1 MNFSNIWEILL
12 GSGIAWVI
20 GGLLIISSI
29 HQILYY
35 TYIWQLKE
43 YRLDR
48 FMDSLTTKSGLSRV
62 IPWFLSIKAALFL
75 SGLLYFV
82 VTKDWDWFAILGV
95 IGLAIEMAIIA
106 IKIVKRK
113 IYRPDF
119 TFKAI
124 LLMAL
129 AFALSLGELAILKMW
144 LGVEEAAI
152 MTVLVILSNLLIP
165 LKVSLA
171 VLIFYPV
178 TLILK
183 NRKIDQARMK
193 INKLNNLKV
202 VGITGSYGKSST
214 KEFLYQI
221 LKSKFKVLKTPGN
234 VNVDIGVA
242 QVVLRDLNEEHE
254 IFIAEMGAYKMGEI
268 RKICEIVKPQI
279 GIITA
284 VKDSH
289 LALFGSFEN
298 LKKAKNEL
306 IECLD
311 EKEGVGIFNMDNEG
325 SYELAMEAKEK
336 GGKVYGYSLKNKAKF
351 NAEQIETDENGLSFI
366 LKGVKFKAALFGKQN
381 IPSLMAAIIAARRLG
396 MKMEEI
402 AVEVEKILPQE
413 KTMNLDKSSAKFWV
427 LDDSYNASP
436 DGVMAALDYLGGFKD
451 RKRVLVFPG
460 MLELGEKSD
469 SEHIRVAKKIVK
481 SCDLAIFTS
490 TDFEKPLMDGLGK
503 MDKEKYTFI
512 REQEEVLKFL
522 KEKVGTEKAVVLF
535 ESRGAE
541 KVRKELKNL

>member
-1 MNFSNIWEILL
+1 M
-12 GSGIAWVI
+12 AA
-20 GGLLIISSI
+20 
-29 HQILYY
+29 
-35 TYIWQLKE
+35 KE

-221 LKSKFKVLKTPGN
+221 LKSKFKVLKTPG
-234 VNVDIGVA
+234 
-242 QVVLRDLNEEHE
+242 Q
-254 IFIAEMGAYKMGEI
+254 
-268 RKICEIVKPQI
+268 CE
-279 GIITA
+279 
-284 VKDSH
+284 
-289 LALFGSFEN
+289 
-298 LKKAKNEL
+298 
-306 IECLD
+306 C
-311 EKEGVGIFNMDNEG
+311 
-325 SYELAMEAKEK
+325 
-336 GGKVYGYSLKNKAKF
+336 
-351 NAEQIETDENGLSFI
+351 
-366 LKGVKFKAALFGKQN
+366 
-381 IPSLMAAIIAARRLG
+381 
-396 MKMEEI
+396 
-402 AVEVEKILPQE
+402 
-413 KTMNLDKSSAKFWV
+413 
-427 LDDSYNASP
+427 
-436 DGVMAALDYLGGFKD
+436 
-451 RKRVLVFPG
+451 
-460 MLELGEKSD
+460 
-469 SEHIRVAKKIVK
+469 
-481 SCDLAIFTS
+481 
-490 TDFEKPLMDGLGK
+490 
-503 MDKEKYTFI
+503 
-512 REQEEVLKFL
+512 
-522 KEKVGTEKAVVLF
+522 
-535 ESRGAE
+535 
-541 KVRKELKNL
+541 

>member
-12 GSGIAWVI
+12 GNGVIWLI
-20 GGLLIISSI
+20 GGMLIFSSI

-35 TYIWQLKE
+35 TYTWQLKE

-48 FMDSLTTKSGLSRV
+48 FLDSLTTKSGLNRAV
-62 IPWFLSIKAALFL
+62 PWFFSIKAVLFL
-75 SGLLYFV
+75 IGLLYFV
-82 VTKDWDWFAILGV
+82 VTKDWDWFAILAMV
-95 IGLAIEMAIIA
+95 GLVVEMAII
-106 IKIVKRK
+106 IRKVFKRK

-119 TFKAI
+119 TFKAL

-129 AFALSLGELAILKMW
+129 AFALSLGELLILQFW
-144 LGVEEAAI
+144 IPASDAAV
-152 MTVLVILSNLLIP
+152 MTVLVILSNLLTPI
-165 LKVSLA
+165 KVSLA

-183 NRKIDQARMK
+183 NRKIEQARAK
-193 INKLNNLKV
+193 ISKLENLKI

-221 LKSKFKVLKTPGN
+221 LKNKFQVLKTPGN

-242 QVVLRDLNEEHE
+242 QVVLKDLKENHQ
-254 IFIAEMGAYKMGEI
+254 IFIAEMGAYKQGEI

-311 EKEGVGIFNMDNEG
+311 MEGVGIFNMDNEG

-336 GGKVYGYSLKNKAKF
+336 GGKVYGYSLKNRAKF

-381 IPSLMAAIIAARRLG
+381 IPSLMAAIIAAKRLG

-402 AVEVEKILPQE
+402 AVEVAKITPQE
-413 KTMNLDKSSAKFWV
+413 KTMNLDKSSEKFWV
-427 LDDSYNASP
+427 LDDSYNANP
-436 DGVMAALDYLGGFKD
+436 DGVMAALDYLGGFTG
-451 RKRVLVFPG
+451 RKKVLVFPG

-469 SEHIRVAKKIVK
+469 SEHLRVAKKIAK

-490 TDFEKPLMDGLGK
+490 TDFEKPLRDGLSK
-503 MDKEKYTFI
+503 MDKEKYEFI
-512 REQEEVLKFL
+512 SEQEEILKFL
-522 KEKVGTEKAVVLF
+522 KEKIGSENAVILF